1 MHAKRQE
8 IKQHKKS
15 WSSWWQSS
23 KCVNSEIAGWH
34 KMEEKAVYGVD
45 AALKS
50 QVVFLEWKFSRV
62 QPKRVNIACAPRGCC
77 KFIKRDS
84 LTRSSSATTT
94 VTHRVCLSSWDLI
107 HSSIFF
113 FLLNFTSFGVLFTS
127 VSIPFSHECILTPNI
142 CVPLLTQ
149 SSSRRLFI
157 TLSASSSS
165 SHARDLMKNNM
176 AIVSGPW
183 RRGWIFFCYI
193 KKSRLNRMDVIPC

>member
-15 WSSWWQSS
+15 WNFWWQSS

-34 KMEEKAVYGVD
+34 KMEEKKAVHGDD

-50 QVVFLEWKFSRV
+50 QVVFFRVELFSSTAKEGKHRLRAARRLLQV
-62 QPKRVNIACAPRGCC
+62 HQTW
-77 KFIKRDS
+77 FSHS
-84 LTRSSSATTT
+84 LLVGDNDCNSQGLFVELRLDTF
-94 VTHRVCLSSWDLI
+94 LD
-107 HSSIFF
+107 FF

-183 RRGWIFFCYI
+183 RRGWIFFAI
-193 KKSRLNRMDVIPC
+193 